1 MTKKLLVTGAS
12 GFIGTH
18 CIVELLNNGYQ
29 VRGTVRKLDRSEQ
42 IRAILKNQTQNTDRL
57 EFAQAELTEP
67 GNWEEVMPGCSGV
80 LHIASPVPVIQPKNA
95 NEVIIPA
102 REGALNVLKSAKKH
116 GVSRVVMTSSVAAV
130 FGKGREGSRVYS
142 ESDWADTDD
151 PDQSPYSLSKTFAE
165 KAAWEFV
172 KEKGAPELVVINPS
186 FVFGP
191 ALESD
196 YGSSLEIIYKLLKG
210 KYPLVPKLGFEIVD
224 VRDVAVLH
232 RLAYESPETVGRRFL
247 CSSGFRWLKEMSTF
261 LRENFPEY
269 RKKIP
274 VREMPNFLLKIISI
288 FDRSVAR
295 FVSDLEIKKEVNVSP
310 AHKVLGWQPRSP
322 EESIEAGARSLIDLG
337 IV

>member
-42 IRAILKNQTQNTDRL
+42 IRAILKNHTQNTDRL

-67 GNWEEVMPGCSGV
+67 GTWEEVMPGCSGV

-102 REGALNVLKSAKKH
+102 REGALNVLKAAKKH

-196 YGSSLEIIYKLLKG
+196 YGSSLEILYKLLKG

-232 RLAYESPETVGRRFL
+232 RLAYESPEATERRFL
-247 CSSGFRWLKEMSTF
+247 CSSGFRWLKEMSIF
-261 LRENFPEY
+261 LRQNFPEY

-295 FVSDLEIKKEVNVSP
+295 FVSDLEIKKEVDVSP

>member
-1 MTKKLLVTGAS
+1 
-12 GFIGTH
+12 
-18 CIVELLNNGYQ
+18 
-29 VRGTVRKLDRSEQ
+29 
-42 IRAILKNQTQNTDRL
+42 
-57 EFAQAELTEP
+57 
-67 GNWEEVMPGCSGV
+67 

-102 REGALNVLKSAKKH
+102 REGALNVLKAAKKH

-196 YGSSLEIIYKLLKG
+196 YGSSLEILYKLLKG